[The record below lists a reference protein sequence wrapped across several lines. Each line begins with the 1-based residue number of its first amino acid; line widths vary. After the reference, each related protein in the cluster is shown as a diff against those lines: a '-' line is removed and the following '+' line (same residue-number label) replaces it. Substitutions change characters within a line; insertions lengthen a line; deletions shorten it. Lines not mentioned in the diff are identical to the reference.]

1 MNAKSEKKEAS
12 EKRMTEF
19 QEKFRT
25 VIDKNGR
32 IHFVP
37 INNNKPTQKEVE
49 KGQWGLVV
57 FILVLIAVLLFFLS

>member
-49 KGQWGLVV
+49 KGQWGLIV

>member
-1 MNAKSEKKEAS
+1 MQNDKNKEEFKKEES
-12 EKRMTEF
+12 QF
-19 QEKFRT
+19 HEKFRT